1 MLCTAGLFLNYLRS
15 KLHLGRLASER
26 YGACLQ
32 YIVRLLSAVSVAKVL
47 SPLSDAIFV
56 KQLHSEFFFDKI

>member
-1 MLCTAGLFLNYLRS
+1 MVGVQNALSVRQ
-15 KLHLGRLASER
+15 ASER

-47 SPLSDAIFV
+47 FSLSDVIFV

>member
-1 MLCTAGLFLNYLRS
+1 MVCVQNALSVRQ
-15 KLHLGRLASER
+15 ASER

-32 YIVRLLSAVSVAKVL
+32 YIVRLLSAVSVDKVL
-47 SPLSDAIFV
+47 LPLSDAIFV